1 MMGGNIAT
9 FVGGIIRT
17 LGPVIIA
24 WLVARN
30 ITPDVASTIV
40 QYLADAAVAV
50 IALISMIWSVR
61 NKLQKNQVADVISRP
76 EVKNIEL
83 TSELAESVKA
93 VAPKFATKIT
103 VVPSDQ
109 PNP

>member
-1 MMGGNIAT
+1 MMGGGLAT

-30 ITPDVASTIV
+30 VTPDVASTIV
-40 QYLADAAVAV
+40 QYLSDAAVAL
-50 IALISMIWSVR
+50 IALGSAVWSVR

-76 EVKNIEL
+76 EVKNIQL
-83 TSELAESVKA
+83 DPELAATVKE
-93 VAPKFATKIT
+93 VAPKFASKIT
-103 VVPSDQ
+103 VTPDVKPKL
-109 PNP
+109 